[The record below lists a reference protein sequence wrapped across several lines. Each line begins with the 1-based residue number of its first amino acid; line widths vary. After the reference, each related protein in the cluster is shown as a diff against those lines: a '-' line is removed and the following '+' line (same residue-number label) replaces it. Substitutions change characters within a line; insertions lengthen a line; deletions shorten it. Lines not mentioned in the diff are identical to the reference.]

1 MDKRDFIRNLASMG
15 MAAAAA
21 NLPGSGLFVKTNQ
34 KYGQTGHQA
43 VFYSSNEDLSVNCEL
58 CPRFCKI
65 RNGESGKCKV
75 RKNQDGQL
83 FAMGYGII
91 SAQNID
97 PMEKKPLYHFFPG
110 QKIYSVGYYGC
121 NLNCLNC
128 QNAEISQCG
137 IPEFPTHFSTPEN
150 LVQTLKNGNHQFLAF
165 TYNEPAVNYEF
176 MLDTAILAKSRGMQT
191 VLVSNGYINH
201 EPLERLL
208 PYIDACNIDLKF
220 FSPALYAEISGG
232 KLQPVLKTIQNIFN
246 RGTHL
251 EITQLIITGINDK
264 EEQCEPLVKWMLA
277 SGMHEIPL
285 HFSRFFPRHK
295 MSGTAATEANT
306 VLRLREMALHMG
318 MKYVYT
324 GNLSDNK
331 GSNTYCPECG
341 TGLVFRE
348 GFQAEIKNLQ
358 AQSSHCSNCSHKIY
372 GIWNF

>member
-1 MDKRDFIRNLASMG
+1 MEKRDFLRNIGALG
-15 MAAAAA
+15 LAAAAA
-21 NLPGSGLFVKTNQ
+21 GLPGIN
-34 KYGQTGHQA
+34 
-43 VFYSSNEDLSVNCEL
+43 VFDRKEKKFQNMHKASFFEKGENTSVFCRL
-58 CPRFCKI
+58 CPRNCHINEGDKGF
-65 RNGESGKCKV
+65 CKV
-75 RKNQDGQL
+75 RLNSGGEL
-83 FAMGYGII
+83 FSLNYGII
-91 SAQNID
+91 PAMHSD
-97 PMEKKPLYHFFPG
+97 PVEKKPLYHFHPG
-110 QKIYSVGYYGC
+110 ENIFSIGSYGC
-121 NLNCLNC
+121 NLTCKNC
-128 QNAEISQCG
+128 QNAEISQFG
-137 IPEFPTHFSTPEN
+137 IPAMAHEKYDPADIVELIEN
-150 LVQTLKNGNHQFLAF
+150 KGERLLAF
-165 TYNEPAVNYEF
+165 TYNEACVYYEF

-232 KLQPVLKTIQNIFN
+232 KLQPVLKTIQNIFD

-264 EEQCEPLVKWMLA
+264 EEQCEPLVKWMLT
-277 SGMHEIPL
+277 SGMHDIPL

-358 AQSSHCSNCSHKIY
+358 AQSSNCSNCSHKIY